1 MKRRG
6 VYQKLLILIAVFILP
21 CTAMAKIGMNVNE
34 WQGPDYDSQGIRAG
48 DFIIIPEIKFG
59 IDHNES
65 SSIYSDSHDKPSDM
79 KIVMT
84 PGMDVHSDWSAH
96 SMGIDAKLKS
106 GIHTSESDKHYL
118 DGHVYLNSRIDTS
131 EHSLLTG
138 KAGFKRMHEA
148 RGASDVFDQWDK
160 PALYNRT
167 SGDLSYHHGIGRA
180 SITTATGIVRLD
192 CRGVDGK
199 TTNPG
204 LRDRN
209 MYNIDARLAYDMQL
223 DVNPFMTTR
232 YERRR
237 YAQRK
242 AMRDADI
249 FRIGIGTGFSLSEKS
264 SIETW
269 AGHIHRNYDDLT
281 NISGFYYGMSL
292 LWAPTLLTS
301 FQAKAQTSI
310 KETAVNDSPG
320 IEAIDAWAR
329 TDHRLTKNL
338 LAGININ
345 YNNNSYKNADIN
357 DEYLNFG
364 TRLTYLWNRNFS
376 MDTGHTYRKRD
387 SNIGARQ
394 YSENRFDI
402 NINGQ
407 F

>member
-1 MKRRG
+1 MKRQG
-6 VYQKLLILIAVFILP
+6 VYQRLLALIAVFILP
-21 CTAMAKIGMNVNE
+21 CTAMAQSGLTVNE
-34 WQGPDYDSQGIRAG
+34 WLGPEYDNQGIRAG
-48 DFIIIPEIKFG
+48 DFVIIPEMKLG

-65 SSIYSDSHDKPSDM
+65 SSVFTTNHNKPSDS

-84 PGMDVHSDWSAH
+84 PGMDIHSDWSAH
-96 SMGIDAKLKS
+96 FVGIDTKLKS
-106 GIHTSESDKHYL
+106 GIHTSESNEYYL
-118 DGHVYLNSRIDTS
+118 DGHIYLNSRIDIS
-131 EHSLLTG
+131 EQSFLTG

-192 CRGVDGK
+192 CRGVDGN
-199 TTNPG
+199 TTKPG

-209 MYNIDARLAYDMQL
+209 MYNIDARLSYDTHL
-223 DVNPFMTTR
+223 AVNPFVTTR
-232 YERRR
+232 YEWRR
-237 YAQRK
+237 YEQRK

-249 FRIGIGTGFSLSEKS
+249 FRIGIGTGFSVSEKS

-269 AGHIHRNYDDLT
+269 VGHMHRNYDDLSD
-281 NISGFYYGMSL
+281 ISGFYYGMSL
-292 LWAPTLLTS
+292 LWNPTRLTS
-301 FQAKAQTSI
+301 FRAKAQRSI
-310 KETAVNDSPG
+310 KETAVNGSPG

-338 LAGININ
+338 LAGVNVN
-345 YNNNSYKNADIN
+345 YNNNSYKSVDIK

-364 TRLTYLWNRNFS
+364 PRLTYLWNQYFS
-376 MDTGHTYRKRD
+376 MDAGHTYRKKD
-387 SNIGARQ
+387 SNVGARK

-402 NINGQ
+402 NITGQ